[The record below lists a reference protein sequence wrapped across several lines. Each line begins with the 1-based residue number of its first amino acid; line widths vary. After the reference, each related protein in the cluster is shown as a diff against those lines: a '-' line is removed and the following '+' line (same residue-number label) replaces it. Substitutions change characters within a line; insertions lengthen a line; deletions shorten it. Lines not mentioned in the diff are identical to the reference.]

1 MTKYEATYIVD
12 PNLTEEVH
20 NNLVN
25 RLNSTVT
32 DNGGQVIDVKNMGRR
47 RMTHEIKGKI
57 EGIYICM
64 RFDSEPSVE
73 AELHRQLRLADE
85 VLRSLTIR
93 LN

>member
-1 MTKYEATYIVD
+1 
-12 PNLTEEVH
+12 
-20 NNLVN
+20 
-25 RLNSTVT
+25 
-32 DNGGQVIDVKNMGRR
+32 MGRR